1 MLGKIFYMSAFRSQF
16 FHGGPSHNFRRM
28 GALGRGVW
36 YTAKPTITGKM
47 CLLDPKLY
55 LSLFASQSPYTF
67 CMGKFSPNC
76 GRRGGVG
83 RPDVVPSESLP
94 L

>member
-1 MLGKIFYMSAFRSQF
+1 MHLGANF
-16 FHGGPSHNFRRM
+16 FLGDRPTILGGWVRM
-28 GALGRGVW
+28 GAVGRGRGVW

-67 CMGKFSPNC
+67 CMGNISPNC

-83 RPDVVPSESLP
+83 RSDMVPSESLP